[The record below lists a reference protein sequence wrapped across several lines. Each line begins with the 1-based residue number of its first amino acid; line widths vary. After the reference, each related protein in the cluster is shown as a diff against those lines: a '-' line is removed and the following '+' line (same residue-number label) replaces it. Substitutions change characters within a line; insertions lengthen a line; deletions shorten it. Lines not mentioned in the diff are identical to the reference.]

1 MIIGNNIQSED
12 QHIFKDQAKNNNVKK
27 SHLEDKPPSRPLP
40 SPAARSEPQ
49 GLVARPSRGPWPWP
63 SRTWP
68 SLWPPPSTNPQSL
81 GIPIKSQPHPSPP
94 HHSEKK
100 TRSYNDNRWMIL
112 PMLWTIDKKLN
123 EGLLQKWRKYCH
135 CHRSRPH
142 WMQRQRP
149 ICAKIVH
156 FHFSK
161 ANTPSSATLCRSL
174 TPKTRSSFSKVSSI
188 TCL

>member
-12 QHIFKDQAKNNNVKK
+12 QHIIKDQAKNYNVKK

-100 TRSYNDNRWMIL
+100 TRSYNDNR
-112 PMLWTIDKKLN
+112 
-123 EGLLQKWRKYCH
+123 
-135 CHRSRPH
+135 
-142 WMQRQRP
+142 
-149 ICAKIVH
+149 
-156 FHFSK
+156 
-161 ANTPSSATLCRSL
+161 
-174 TPKTRSSFSKVSSI
+174 
-188 TCL
+188 

>member
-12 QHIFKDQAKNNNVKK
+12 QHIIKDQAKSHNVKK

-40 SPAARSEPQ
+40 SPAAPSEPQ

-100 TRSYNDNRWMIL
+100 TRSYNDNRWTIL
-112 PMLWTIDKKLN
+112 PVLWTVAW
-123 EGLLQKWRKYCH
+123 QKTAWR
-135 CHRSRPH
+135 
-142 WMQRQRP
+142 
-149 ICAKIVH
+149 
-156 FHFSK
+156 
-161 ANTPSSATLCRSL
+161 SAPKVKEILSL
-174 TPKTRSSFSKVSSI
+174 SLFSFSLNATSEADLCKNCSLSLFQGQHSVLCHPLQVSDSKN
-188 TCL
+188 